1 MNKKNKVTLEM
12 TLEEASAVM
21 LALYDAQKGYANG
34 PTTPERVFNLREI
47 MTNLDDSMEKYVL
60 DNKTS

>member
-1 MNKKNKVTLEM
+1 M